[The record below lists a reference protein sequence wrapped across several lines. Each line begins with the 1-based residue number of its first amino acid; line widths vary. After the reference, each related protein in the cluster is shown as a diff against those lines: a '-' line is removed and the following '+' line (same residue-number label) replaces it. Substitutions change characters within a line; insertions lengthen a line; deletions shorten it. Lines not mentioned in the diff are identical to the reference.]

1 MANFKGFK
9 QVLKSEFDAATDK
22 VGYLWFVRE
31 NAEATMGEIYFGSRL
46 YGECSNVDLG
56 NYYNRGEIDAF
67 LVNKLEASALEPYAE
82 KTALEAVLALV
93 NEVMNLIGLSVEDD
107 AIKLILSDSF
117 DGAKNVVAALE
128 LLADKLTE
136 HESAAEERLAA
147 VEAKVDGLGVK
158 TDVRNGVTYVQLV
171 NESGVI
177 DEFDA
182 SQFVLDGMLDGAR
195 MEGNMLVLSFNT
207 DAGKED
213 IEVDLS
219 NIIKSYIF
227 DESQFVLNGNNVT
240 LNGEYIKGLVAAAQS
255 GLTVVKGKGIEVN
268 YTTNEEGSAIVT
280 VSAKV
285 ADNLKGNF
293 LGVDDNGLY
302 AIIVIEGEDVEE

>member
-31 NAEATMGEIYFGSRL
+31 NAEAQMGEIYFGSRL
-46 YGECSNVDLG
+46 YGKCSNVDLG
-56 NYYNRGEIDAF
+56 NYYDKGEIDAF
-67 LVNKLEASALEPYAE
+67 LTKKLEASALEPYAE

-107 AIKLILSDSF
+107 AIKLVLSDSF
-117 DGAKNVVAALE
+117 DGAENVVAALE
-128 LLADKLTE
+128 LLAGKLTE
-136 HESAAEERLAA
+136 HESAAEERFAA
-147 VEAKVDGLGVK
+147 VEAKVGGFGI
-158 TDVRNGVTYVQLV
+158 TTEVRGEVTYVQLV
-171 NESGVI
+171 NGGEVVS
-177 DEFDA
+177 EFDA

-219 NIIKSYIF
+219 NIIKSYVF

-285 ADNLKGNF
+285 ADNVEGNF

-302 AIIVIEGEDVEE
+302 AIIVIDGEDVEE

>member
-46 YGECSNVDLG
+46 YGKCSNVDLG

-67 LVNKLEASALEPYAE
+67 LANKLEASALEPYAE
-82 KTALEAVLALV
+82 KTALEAVLVLV

-128 LLADKLTE
+128 LLAGKLTE
-136 HESAAEERLAA
+136 HELAAEERLAA
-147 VEAKVDGLGVK
+147 VEAKVGGFGI
-158 TDVRNGVTYVQLV
+158 TTEVRGEVTYVQLV
-171 NESGVI
+171 NGGEVVS
-177 DEFDA
+177 EFDA

-219 NIIKSYIF
+219 NIIKSYVF
-227 DESQFVLNGNNVT
+227 DESQFVLDGNNVT

-285 ADNLKGNF
+285 ADNVEGNF

-302 AIIVIEGEDVEE
+302 AIIVIDGEDVEE